1 MDFLRKN
8 DFNRRLGYLAFAI
21 VLIAASNA
29 LMIDSNVGS
38 MVWMASAVNITNII
52 KIDYGTTLFIYAI
65 IVTIANQFLLGK
77 FDGHILLSNLVFA
90 FPFSYLVGFF
100 TKFYLLFHF
109 DSIGL
114 VWQIVLDVLGLFGAS
129 IGCSIYERVNLIQHP
144 NDELAYIIRFKYLHG
159 SAGWG
164 QFFSYMPPIVVLII
178 CFFITG
184 KIDSVGLGTVLAV
197 CFQGILIGKADNWFI
212 PSLKHHPNKSIKIA
226 H

>member
-1 MDFLRKN
+1 MRKKSDFKN
-8 DFNRRLGYLAFAI
+8 RLGYLAFAI
-21 VLIAASNA
+21 VFIAASNA

-38 MVWMASAVNITNII
+38 MVWMASAVNVTNII
-52 KIDYGTTLFIYAI
+52 KIDYGTTLFVYAV
-65 IVTIANQFLLGK
+65 IVTVANQFLLGK

-109 DSIGL
+109 ENWGL
-114 VWQIVLDVLGLFGAS
+114 FWQVILDVLGLLGAS

-164 QFFSYMPPIVVLII
+164 QFFSYLPPILVLIV
-178 CFFITG
+178 CFFMTG
-184 KIDSVGLGTVLAV
+184 KIESVGLGTVLAV
-197 CFQGILIGKADNWFI
+197 CFQGILIGKADHI
-212 PSLKHHPNKSIKIA
+212 IVPSLKHHPNESIKTLD
-226 H
+226 